1 MRNVQSGRI
10 VQNSMYLMSCM
21 LITPTLPEVRITAQ
35 WQRRGLD
42 IEITIVNSSWTKSFQ
57 P

>member
-35 WQRRGLD
+35 WQRGLD